1 MGKSTRERSEKPAMN
16 KIDASERAGITTLG
30 IDVGDRT
37 SRYAGVDAQ
46 GELISE
52 GSVATR
58 ESALH
63 ALLSQLGT
71 GTKVVIEVGMHSP
84 WISRSLHQKGF
95 KVTVANTRSLKLIS
109 GSTRKSDR
117 RDARVLATIGQSAPQ
132 LLDPIEHQSEQVQQD
147 RAVLRARDCM
157 VRARARLI
165 TQTRGIVKAIGG
177 RLKRCS
183 ADAFAGRAAEQIPAN
198 LHPALDPVVIE
209 IDRLTVQIRAYD
221 QVVEKLA
228 ATYPGCGAVAAIKGV
243 GPVTALAFVLAIGDP
258 HRFPSSRR
266 TGPYFG
272 LTPRQHD
279 SGDSA
284 PQLRITKAGDPFV
297 RRLLVGSAHY
307 ILGPFGPDCDLRRY
321 GLILAA
327 RGGKNAKKRAVVAV
341 ARKLAVLMHKLWVS
355 GIAYDPLFNAT
366 RIQAAA

>member
-16 KIDASERAGITTLG
+16 KIDASERARITTLG

-52 GSVATR
+52 GVVATR

-63 ALLSQLGT
+63 ALLSQLVAGT
-71 GTKVVIEVGMHSP
+71 RVVIEVGMHSP
-84 WISRSLHQKGF
+84 WISRSLGQKGF
-95 KVTVANTRSLKLIS
+95 PVTVANTRSLKLIS

-132 LLDPIEHQSEQVQQD
+132 LLDAVEHQSEQAQLD
-147 RAVLRARDCM
+147 RAVLRARDGM

-177 RLKRCS
+177 RIKRCS
-183 ADAFAGRAAEQIPAN
+183 ADAFATRAAEQVPES

-209 IDRLTVQIRAYD
+209 IERLTVQIHAYD
-221 QVVEKLA
+221 QVIRKLVA
-228 ATYPGCGAVAAIKGV
+228 SYPGCGAVEAIKGV
-243 GPVTALAFVLAIGDP
+243 GPVTALAFVLAVGDP

-266 TGPYFG
+266 VGAYFG

-279 SGDSA
+279 SGDNS
-284 PQLRITKAGDPFV
+284 PQLRITKAGDPLV
-297 RRLLVGSAHY
+297 RRLLVGCAHY
-307 ILGPFGPDCDLRRY
+307 ILGPFGPDSDLRRH

-327 RGGKNAKKRAVVAV
+327 RGGKNAKKRAVVAI
-341 ARKLAVLMHKLWVS
+341 ARRLAILMHKLWVS
-355 GIAYDPLFNAT
+355 GAAYEPLFNAT

>member
-1 MGKSTRERSEKPAMN
+1 MGKSTREHDEKPAMN
-16 KIDASERAGITTLG
+16 KADVVERARITTVG
-30 IDVGDRT
+30 IDVGDRM
-37 SRYAGVDAQ
+37 SQYACVDAD
-46 GELISE
+46 GELICE
-52 GSVATR
+52 GRVATS

-63 ALLSQLGT
+63 GLLS
-71 GTKVVIEVGMHSP
+71 KVTPGVRVIIEVGMHSP
-84 WISRSLHQKGF
+84 WISRGLNQKGF
-95 KVTVANTRSLKLIS
+95 KVMVVNTRSLRLIS
-109 GSTRKSDR
+109 GSVRKCDR
-117 RDARVLATIGQSAPQ
+117 RDARILATIGQSAPQ

-177 RLKRCS
+177 RIKRCS
-183 ADAFAGRAAEQIPAN
+183 ADAFAGRAAEQIPEN

-209 IDRLTVQIRAYD
+209 IERLTVQIRAYD

-272 LTPRQHD
+272 LTPRRHD
-279 SGDSA
+279 SGDNA

-307 ILGPFGPDCDLRRY
+307 ILGPFGPDCDLRRH

-327 RGGKNAKKRAVVAV
+327 RGGKNAKKRAVVAI